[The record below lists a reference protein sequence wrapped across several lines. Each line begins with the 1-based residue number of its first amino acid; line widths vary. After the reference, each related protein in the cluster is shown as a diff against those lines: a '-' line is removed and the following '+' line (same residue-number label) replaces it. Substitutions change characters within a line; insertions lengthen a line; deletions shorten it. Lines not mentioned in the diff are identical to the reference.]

1 MVFFLIKRPIREY
14 IQEYLMLMDNIFISP
29 DAQMKEA
36 LRQLDLSSQKVLLVV
51 DGDKKLL
58 GALTD
63 GDIRRSL
70 LSGTDIHQSIEKVY
84 NKNPRYVTVDDSSL
98 EKIKTIMLTH
108 KIELLPV
115 VENDRTVADY
125 VTWDRVFSKKFED
138 TSNALS
144 GCQLVVMAGG
154 KGTRLEPFTRILP
167 KPLIPIGDKPI
178 IQMIA
183 DKFMERGVRK
193 LYFIV
198 NYKGEMIQSY
208 FHHLNEQYDIEYLW
222 EKDFY
227 GTAGGLKMVE
237 SVVGDDFFVSNCDVI
252 IKAKYEHILEMHR
265 ESGALL
271 TIVSAIQHY
280 KIPYG
285 VVQFKKGGEVTGIE
299 EKPEFTFTVNTGLYV
314 LNKKALGYIE
324 ENKYMDMTTLIEK
337 IIESGHKVCTFPV
350 NENEYIDIG
359 QWEEYKKSVGKLSV
373 VD

>member
-1 MVFFLIKRPIREY
+1 MHK
-14 IQEYLMLMDNIFISP
+14 DKIFISP
-29 DAQMKEA
+29 DTDMKEA
-36 LRQLDLSSQKVLLVV
+36 LRQLDTSAQKVLLVV
-51 DGDKKLL
+51 DENKRLL

-70 LSGTDIHQSIEKVY
+70 LSGTDIKDSIESVY
-84 NKNPRYVTVDDSSL
+84 NKNPLYITVEDFSFD
-98 EKIKTIMLTH
+98 KIKEILLKH

-115 VENDRTVADY
+115 LENDRTVADY
-125 VTWDRVFSKKFED
+125 VTWDKVFSGKMEE
-138 TSNALS
+138 SSRALA
-144 GCQLVVMAGG
+144 GCPLIVMAGG
-154 KGTRLEPFTRILP
+154 KGTRLEPFTKILP

-183 DKFMERGVRK
+183 DKFMERGVNK
-193 LYFIV
+193 FYFIV

-208 FHHLNEQYDIEYLW
+208 FHHLSEQYDIEYLW

-237 SVVGDDFFVSNCDVI
+237 DLVGDDFFVSNCDVI

-265 ESGALL
+265 NSGALL

-285 VVQFKKGGEVTGIE
+285 VVDFKKGGEVTGIE

-314 LNKKALGYIE
+314 LSKKALGFIK
-324 ENKYMDMTTLIEK
+324 ENQYMDMTTLIDE
-337 IIESGHKVCTFPV
+337 IIKSGGKVCTFPV

-359 QWEEYKKSVGKLSV
+359 QWEEYKKSVGKLRII
-373 VD
+373 D